1 VAGTFHNGDAPPA
14 LQSDYL
20 ISIRTFEQH
29 YSMGQQQ
36 DTSVFVRGAEG
47 HTRAEVRAV
56 LDRVVRDFP
65 TAQVMDQADL
75 KAEQARQVDQLMG
88 LMTALLLLAVIIGL
102 VGIANTL
109 SLSILERTRELGLL
123 RAVGMT
129 RRQARSMIRW
139 EAAVI
144 ALIGAVLGVAIGLVF
159 GWAVL
164 SALQDSGITV
174 FAVPG
179 VQLAVT
185 VAIAGLAGVV
195 AALPPA
201 RRAAKLDVLKAV
213 VAE

>member
-1 VAGTFHNGDAPPA
+1 
-14 LQSDYL
+14 
-20 ISIRTFEQH
+20 
-29 YSMGQQQ
+29 MGQQQ
-36 DTSVFVRGAEG
+36 DSSVFVEGADG
-47 HTRAEVRAV
+47 YTPAQVRAE
-56 LDRVVRDFP
+56 LDRVMQEFP
-65 TAQVMDQADL
+65 TAKVMDKGELQ
-75 KAEQARQVDQLMG
+75 AEQARQIDQIMG
-88 LMTALLLLAVIIGL
+88 LMTALLMLAVIIGL

-159 GWAVL
+159 GWAVVT
-164 SALQDSGITV
+164 ALQDSGITV

-185 VAIAGLAGVV
+185 VALAGLAGVI

-201 RRAAKLDVLKAV
+201 RRAAKLDLLKAV